1 MGKIWSR
8 KTTVNS
14 MNPIIVERVKPA
26 EAGSTNQRVNRPV
39 SRGGFT
45 LIELMIAIALIGILS
60 GFGIPMYMSYR
71 ERVQSDNCKV
81 GIKIIETALKGYGT
95 ENNGFPDTLADV
107 GLGGMTDPWGNPYQY
122 TKIAGQD
129 KKSVGNLRKDRFM
142 VPINTDF
149 DLYSKGPDGKS
160 ATALT
165 AKISQDDIIRAND
178 GQYIGRAS
186 EY

>member
-1 MGKIWSR
+1 
-8 KTTVNS
+8 
-14 MNPIIVERVKPA
+14 MNPMKIRRAKA
-26 EAGSTNQRVNRPV
+26 ADAGLTNQRGKRPV
-39 SRGGFT
+39 SCGGFT
-45 LIELMIAIALIGILS
+45 LMELMIVIALIGVLS
-60 GFGIPMYMSYR
+60 GFGIPIYMSYR
-71 ERVQSDNCKV
+71 ERVKSDNCKV
-81 GIKIIETALKGYGT
+81 GIKIIETAVKCYGT
-95 ENNGFPDTLADV
+95 ENNGYPDTLADV
-107 GLGGMTDPWGNPYQY
+107 GLGDMTDPWGNPYQY
-122 TKIAGQD
+122 MKIAGQD

>member
-1 MGKIWSR
+1 MRWFQ
-8 KTTVNS
+8 KTITTS
-14 MNPIIVERVKPA
+14 MNPIMIRQVKPA
-26 EAGSTNQRVNRPV
+26 DAGLTSRRVKRPAHNR
-39 SRGGFT
+39 GFT
-45 LIELMIAIALIGILS
+45 LIELMIVIALIGILS

-71 ERVQSDNCKV
+71 ERVKSDNCKV
-81 GIKIIETALKGYGT
+81 GIKIIETALKGYET

-122 TKIAGQD
+122 MKIAGQD

-149 DLYSKGPDGKS
+149 DLYSNGPDGKS

>member
-1 MGKIWSR
+1 
-8 KTTVNS
+8 
-14 MNPIIVERVKPA
+14 
-26 EAGSTNQRVNRPV
+26 
-39 SRGGFT
+39 
-45 LIELMIAIALIGILS
+45 
-60 GFGIPMYMSYR
+60 
-71 ERVQSDNCKV
+71 
-81 GIKIIETALKGYGT
+81 
-95 ENNGFPDTLADV
+95 
-107 GLGGMTDPWGNPYQY
+107 
-122 TKIAGQD
+122 
-129 KKSVGNLRKDRFM
+129 M